1 MCMWAMEQGDEFF
14 DQQLNEMR
22 YGGGIWNMIASVLQV
37 FFDGEIQC

>member
-1 MCMWAMEQGDEFF
+1 MWAMEQGDEFF

-37 FFDGEIQC
+37 DMNTKIHI